1 MPKQRNPAYYAK
13 YYALTLL
20 LEVVSF
26 KPFNVNRYYDLSND
40 RLEEFVITALS
51 TYEPSLRVA
60 KDAFRSLRKSL
71 KPRLG
76 RYIYSIIKSFRELC
90 PKCGNTYLGSVLL
103 MTPIEVA
110 AITSGSTDPKVIG
123 KEVVKLLE
131 ESTLDDSIYFYRA
144 VRSSRPGAW
153 LRKYEPKGNEPPDVF
168 DPKYVSKLRG
178 LGYNLYDV
186 LKYSARHDLVSAE
199 LVNGLKLINELAYPY
214 LVGAVNELRDLALA
228 ITETFMYLLSRV
240 NDTLIAR
247 KGGLDLAKYVS
258 NVAKEFIDTGGL
270 RSSKGLSIIK
280 KVIKEVVKYGSL
292 INAGSVADV
301 VNGALYIY
309 LLNTGYVVIDKGLSN
324 YWLRVL
330 VCGFCPS

>member
-1 MPKQRNPAYYAK
+1 MPKQLNPEYYAK

-40 RLEEFVITALS
+40 RLEEFVVTALS
-51 TYEPSLRVA
+51 TYEPSLKIARDVL
-60 KDAFRSLRKSL
+60 KLLRRGL
-71 KPRLG
+71 KPCLG
-76 RYIYSIIKSFRELC
+76 RYVYGIVKSFRGLC

-110 AITSGSTDPKVIG
+110 TITSGSTDPKVIG

-131 ESTLDDSIYFYRA
+131 ESTVDDSIYFYRA

-153 LRKYEPKGNEPPDVF
+153 LRKYVPKGSEPPDVF
-168 DPKYVSKLRG
+168 DPKYVSKLRS

-186 LKYSARHDLVSAE
+186 LKYSAKHDLVSAE
-199 LVNGLKLINELAYPY
+199 LVSGLKLINELAYPY
-214 LVGAVNELRDLALA
+214 LMSAVSELRDLTLA
-228 ITETFMYLLSRV
+228 ITETYMYLLSKV
-240 NDTLIAR
+240 NDTLIIR
-247 KGGLDLAKYVS
+247 KGGLDLARYVS
-258 NVAKEFIDTGGL
+258 GIAKEFIDAGGL
-270 RSSKGLSIIK
+270 RSGKGLRIIK
-280 KVIKEVVKYGSL
+280 KVIKEVIKYGSL

-330 VCGFCPS
+330 VSSFCPS